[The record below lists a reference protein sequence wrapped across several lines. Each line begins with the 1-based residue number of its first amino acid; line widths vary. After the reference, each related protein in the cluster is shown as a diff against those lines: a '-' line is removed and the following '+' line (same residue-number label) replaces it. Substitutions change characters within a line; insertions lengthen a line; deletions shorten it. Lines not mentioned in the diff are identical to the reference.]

1 MVNTDL
7 ELGTTRA
14 IPQRLKTDQTTDLS
28 FQKAGLRSFPAD
40 FNTSKM
46 NLKKLIDLITKTNPE
61 DLKLFDEEQ
70 ILKELEGNKKKDQSS
85 QNNKPK
91 NKKENDRRK

>member
-1 MVNTDL
+1 M
-7 ELGTTRA
+7 
-14 IPQRLKTDQTTDLS
+14 
-28 FQKAGLRSFPAD
+28 AGLRSFPAD

-46 NLKKLIDLITKTNPE
+46 NLKKLIDLIKKTNPE

-85 QNNKPK
+85 KSKKPNN
-91 NKKENDRRK
+91 KENDRRK